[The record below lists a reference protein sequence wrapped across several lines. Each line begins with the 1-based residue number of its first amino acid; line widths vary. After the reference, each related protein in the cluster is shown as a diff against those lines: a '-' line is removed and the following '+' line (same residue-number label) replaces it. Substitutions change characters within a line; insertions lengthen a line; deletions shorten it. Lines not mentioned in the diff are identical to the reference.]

1 MAPVS
6 VPDPKKKKRHD
17 FVIDTDEHPRPESTV
32 DKIGKFPLVFIQDGM
47 GVVMAVNA
55 SGIKSAGW

>member
-6 VPDPKKKKRHD
+6 VPDPKKKKWHD
-17 FVIDTDEHPRPESTV
+17 FVIDTDEHPHPESTV
-32 DKIGKFPLVFIQDGM
+32 DKIGKLPLVFIQDGT
-47 GVVMAVNA
+47 GVVTAANA